1 MVSKIRVLEQAKG
14 LVVLAEGKRRGAEVL
29 MYM

>member
-1 MVSKIRVLEQAKG
+1 LEQAKG
-14 LVVLAEGKRRGAEVL
+14 LVVLPEGKRRGAEVL

>member
-1 MVSKIRVLEQAKG
+1 LEQAKG
-14 LVVLAEGKRRGAEVL
+14 LVVLPKGKRRGAEVL

>member
-1 MVSKIRVLEQAKG
+1 MVSEIRVLEQAKG
-14 LVVLAEGKRRGAEVL
+14 LVVLVEGKRRGAEVL

>member
-1 MVSKIRVLEQAKG
+1 MVSEIRVLEQVKV
-14 LVVLAEGKRRGAEVL
+14 LVVLVEGERRGAEVL